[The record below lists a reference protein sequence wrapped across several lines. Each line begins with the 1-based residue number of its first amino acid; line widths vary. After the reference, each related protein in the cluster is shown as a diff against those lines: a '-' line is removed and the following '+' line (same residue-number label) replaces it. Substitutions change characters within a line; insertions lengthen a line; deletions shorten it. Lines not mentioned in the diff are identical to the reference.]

1 MSFKITAKQREYF
14 RYSGASAEVE
24 RRGVGSSRPELAWA
38 KRQKQRESSN
48 AAANVLSASE
58 RGLLADPPGM
68 PIGSQ
73 MYPHRQRIK
82 DGDFAGLCKD
92 MAGIG
97 IGSVELCSPT
107 YAEFAILS
115 DGKQVKKVLD
125 DHGLKCPSSH
135 FTLNALRTQQ
145 QEMIDWAHEI
155 GMMQM
160 CTATLAGQTVNGM
173 STMDGVK
180 KAADE
185 YNEIGARAKKAGL
198 QQLLHDEEYE
208 MSEVAGAGRLTYT
221 VLLELLDPNLVKMQ
235 FQMSAMR
242 VVGDPIMYFTKY
254 PGRFQSMHL
263 QGVDL
268 NAPMPQP
275 QQGRPAGGRPRGDGG
290 GGIAVGK
297 DSLDWPKIFEAAKT
311 GGLKNYFVEQ
321 NWDLTVQSVAYLK
334 TLNV

>member
-1 MSFKITAKQREYF
+1 MHRISRREF
-14 RYSGASAEVE
+14 CGKAATTI
-24 RRGVGSSRPELAWA
+24 
-38 KRQKQRESSN
+38 
-48 AAANVLSASE
+48 AAASFLSGSE
-58 RGLLADPPGM
+58 LLANPLGM

-73 MYPHRQRIK
+73 TYPHRQRIK
-82 DGDFAGLCKD
+82 DGDFAGLCSD
-92 MAGIG
+92 MAAIG
-97 IGSVELCSPT
+97 IGNVELCSPT
-107 YAEFAILS
+107 YAEFASLS
-115 DGKQVKKVLD
+115 DGKKVKKILD

-135 FTLNALRTQQ
+135 FTLNALRNQQ
-145 QEMIDWAHEI
+145 QEMIDWAHDI
-155 GMMQM
+155 GMIQM
-160 CTATLAGQTVNGM
+160 STASLGGERVNGL
-173 STMDGVK
+173 STMDGIK

-198 QQLLHDEEYE
+198 QQLLHDETYE
-208 MSEVAGAGRLTYT
+208 MSKVEGGDDKLTYT
-221 VLLELLDPNLVKMQ
+221 VLLELLDPKLVKMQ

-242 VVGDPIMYFTKY
+242 VVGDPIMYFKKY

-334 TLNV
+334 TLNVR